1 MGTRDERG
9 FSLVELMIV
18 VLIIGI
24 LIAIALPTF
33 LGARQRAQ
41 DRAAQSNLRTG
52 LAAAMTHWAEA
63 GDYDGFDTAT
73 AETIE
78 PSLDWQ
84 PAGTQPTGNQITI
97 QAPDAG
103 DPVTELLLVARSDS
117 GTFFCLGQLPNSPV
131 YVRGQGDW
139 SDVNADGQLRSGL
152 VGRPQPRAS
161 RGSAEWPTPLERPID
176 GEQGIRSGIA
186 ARGREASY
194 AVCAPTSAASACS
207 RPSSPSRSS
216 SVRC

>member
-24 LIAIALPTF
+24 LIGISLPIF
-33 LGARQRAQ
+33 LVARQRAQ

-52 LAAAMTHWAEA
+52 LAAAMTHWAKA
-63 GDYDGFDTAT
+63 GDYDGFDTVT

-103 DPVTELLLVARSDS
+103 DPVTELLVVVRSDS

-139 SDVNADGQLRSGL
+139 SDVS
-152 VGRPQPRAS
+152 VTAS
-161 RGSAEWPTPLERPID
+161 CD
-176 GEQGIRSGIA
+176 QGW
-186 ARGREASY
+186 
-194 AVCAPTSAASACS
+194 
-207 RPSSPSRSS
+207 
-216 SVRC
+216 

>member
-9 FSLVELMIV
+9 FSLVELLIV

-24 LIAIALPTF
+24 LVAISLPIF

-73 AETIE
+73 AGTIE

-103 DPVTELLLVARSDS
+103 DPVTELLLIARSDS
-117 GTFFCLGQLPNSPV
+117 GQYFCLGQLANSPV
-131 YVRGQGDW
+131 FVRGQGAW
-139 SDVNADGQLRSGL
+139 NDVN
-152 VGRPQPRAS
+152 VTAS
-161 RGSAEWPTPLERPID
+161 CT
-176 GEQGIRSGIA
+176 QGW
-186 ARGREASY
+186 
-194 AVCAPTSAASACS
+194 
-207 RPSSPSRSS
+207 
-216 SVRC
+216 

>member
-1 MGTRDERG
+1 MGTGDERG

-24 LIAIALPTF
+24 LLGICLPIF
-33 LGARQRAQ
+33 LVARQRAQ
-41 DRAAQSNLRTG
+41 DRTAQSNLRTG

-63 GDYDGFDTAT
+63 GDYDGFDTAK

-78 PSLDWQ
+78 SSLGWE

-103 DPVTELLLVARSDS
+103 DPVTELLLVVRSDS

-131 YVRGQGDW
+131 YVRE
-139 SDVNADGQLRSGL
+139 
-152 VGRPQPRAS
+152 GRAT
-161 RGSAEWPTPLERPID
+161 GPT
-176 GEQGIRSGIA
+176 
-186 ARGREASY
+186 
-194 AVCAPTSAASACS
+194 
-207 RPSSPSRSS
+207 
-216 SVRC
+216 

>member
-1 MGTRDERG
+1 MRDRLHTRADEG
-9 FSLVELMIV
+9 FTLIELMVV

-24 LIAIALPTF
+24 LIGISLPIF

-41 DRAAQSNLRTG
+41 DRTAQSNLRTG

-78 PSLDWQ
+78 PGFDWQ

-97 QAPDAG
+97 QAPDTG
-103 DPVTELLLVARSDS
+103 DPVTELLLVVRSDS

-131 YVRGQGDW
+131 YVRGQGVW
-139 SDVNADGQLRSGL
+139 TDVNATAGCD
-152 VGRPQPRAS
+152 
-161 RGSAEWPTPLERPID
+161 
-176 GEQGIRSGIA
+176 QGW
-186 ARGREASY
+186 
-194 AVCAPTSAASACS
+194 
-207 RPSSPSRSS
+207 
-216 SVRC
+216 

>member
-1 MGTRDERG
+1 MHVTTGRIKQEEGG
-9 FSLVELMIV
+9 FSLIELMVV

-52 LAAAMTHWAEA
+52 LAAAMTLWAQT
-63 GDYDGFDTAT
+63 GDYDGFDAAA
-73 AETIE
+73 AEAIE

-97 QAPDAG
+97 QAPDTG
-103 DPVTELLLVARSDS
+103 DPVTELLLIAHSNS

-131 YVRGQGDW
+131 FVRGQGDW
-139 SDVNADGQLRSGL
+139 TDVN
-152 VGRPQPRAS
+152 VTAS
-161 RGSAEWPTPLERPID
+161 CD
-176 GEQGIRSGIA
+176 QGW
-186 ARGREASY
+186 
-194 AVCAPTSAASACS
+194 
-207 RPSSPSRSS
+207 
-216 SVRC
+216 